1 MSDKKGILT
10 TLIMSTEQPE
20 ISQEKI
26 RILQLLAEYK
36 YLTARQI
43 WEKSGA
49 SFEGRKFTHTRVLLH
64 RLKKCGLIKV
74 ERSKRERG
82 SAGEYE
88 WLLLRAGAKLI
99 NFEKFGYNY
108 TRSPSRYQSEYRQLE
123 LHLEEM
129 VDLAIGDWQLL
140 KPFAYS
146 AYRKLPDRTEQCNRL
161 CQTVTWQVYQETGKL
176 PTDVYGPHTL
186 IVPRQAN
193 HHLAYLASNKK
204 MVVLVLSRPRATER
218 FWQERAR
225 QYRRLATKIQVYG
238 VFPDEKQ
245 LELHE
250 KVLAKVGLNGTT
262 VFQVSEL
269 LSNFYE
275 HS

>member
-1 MSDKKGILT
+1 
-10 TLIMSTEQPE
+10 MSTEQPE
-20 ISQEKI
+20 ISQAKI
-26 RILQLLAEYK
+26 KILQLLAEYK

-49 SFEGRKFTHTRVLLH
+49 SFEGRKFSHTRVLLH
-64 RLKKCGLIKV
+64 RLRKCGLIKV

-82 SAGEYE
+82 SAGDYE

-108 TRSPSRYQSEYRQLE
+108 TRSPSRYQAEYRQLE

-129 VDLAIGDWQLL
+129 VDLAVGGWQLL

-146 AYRKLPDRTEQCNRL
+146 AYRKLPDRTEQCHRL
-161 CQTVTWQVYQETGKL
+161 CQAVTWQVYQESGKL

-193 HHLAYLASNKK
+193 HHLAHLANNKK

-225 QYRRLATKIQVYG
+225 QYRRLTTKIQILA

-250 KVLAKVGLNGTT
+250 KLLAKVGLKGTT

>member
-1 MSDKKGILT
+1 
-10 TLIMSTEQPE
+10 MSTEQPE
-20 ISQEKI
+20 ISQAKI
-26 RILQLLAEYK
+26 KILQLLAEYK

-49 SFEGRKFTHTRVLLH
+49 SFEGRKFSHTRVLLH
-64 RLKKCGLIKV
+64 RLRKCGLIKV

-82 SAGEYE
+82 SAGDYE

-108 TRSPSRYQSEYRQLE
+108 TRSPSRYQAEYRQLE

-129 VDLAIGDWQLL
+129 VDLAVGGWQLL

-146 AYRKLPDRTEQCNRL
+146 AYRKLPDRTEQCHRL
-161 CQTVTWQVYQETGKL
+161 CQAVTWQVYQESGKL

-193 HHLAYLASNKK
+193 HHLAHLANNKK

-225 QYRRLATKIQVYG
+225 QYRRLATKIQILA

-250 KVLAKVGLNGTT
+250 KLLAKVGLKGTT